1 MTSPEAALQQARDAA
16 AAMRA
21 AGSYGEHPAAL
32 DAAPAQITRDKL
44 LRWAMIEPDLSF
56 VRSTR
61 RLGAPITGVK
71 RLLLRL
77 LLQYHTELVA
87 QQTRFNVGVFSELE
101 RIGTRLDELERKL
114 EEERG
119 SR

>member
-1 MTSPEAALQQARDAA
+1 MTSPEGALQQARDAA

-21 AGSYGEHPAAL
+21 AGSYAEQP
-32 DAAPAQITRDKL
+32 DVVEAAPAQITRAKL
-44 LRWAMIEPDLSF
+44 LRWAMIEPDLSY

-87 QQTRFNVGVFSELE
+87 QQTRFNVGVFTELE
-101 RIGTRLDELERKL
+101 RIGARLDELERKL
-114 EEERG
+114 DERG
-119 SR
+119 PP